1 MFIYFIQY
9 IGSSQQCSPLS
20 EVFEAVSPPWRAS
33 AWLPA
38 WPLLPPKLWRLCLF
52 SEELCSRWP
61 RPPPTESPRCV
72 SDRSSPRDS
81 SPRYGALPVP
91 LGSRF
96 LISPLGCGGGSQE
109 QRPHGRLRRQKYE
122 LLSPS
127 VTPSQTPRRQPKPPC
142 TWQSPLW
149 CSAAATSPP
158 TTCGPVPSP
167 PRESSRMP
175 SMSWSSM
182 TEYRWESFC
191 SLRRSTSC
199 SAATWRA
206 MVSTSTA
213 RMTATPP
220 VVETWSRTS
229 PSWERT
235 AFLVAGKSPLVLST
249 SRIVFNVEG
258 KNGKGLVY
266 AEKSKE
272 MGKGMSLFFPNYSSV
287 GQFYYLIF
295 VQPETNKII
304 PIYDNREY
312 VEREKMQEEIV
323 KQLKKRKAVWFVDL
337 GSSCRLCTDTEAT
350 ILPSSS
356 WTSSVSSGR

>member
-1 MFIYFIQY
+1 MGIPANRLKNRNHRKREMFMYFIQY
-9 IGSSQQCSPLS
+9 IGSSQQCSPLL
-20 EVFEAVSPPWRAS
+20 EVFEAASPPWRAS

-61 RPPPTESPRCV
+61 RPLPTESPRCV

-158 TTCGPVPSP
+158 TTCGPAPSP

-206 MVSTSTA
+206 TVSTSTT

-272 MGKGMSLFFPNYSSV
+272 MGKGMSLFFSKLFLCRSILL
-287 GQFYYLIF
+287 F
-295 VQPETNKII
+295 
-304 PIYDNREY
+304 
-312 VEREKMQEEIV
+312 
-323 KQLKKRKAVWFVDL
+323 DL
-337 GSSCRLCTDTEAT
+337 RPARDQQDHSHLR
-350 ILPSSS
+350 
-356 WTSSVSSGR
+356 